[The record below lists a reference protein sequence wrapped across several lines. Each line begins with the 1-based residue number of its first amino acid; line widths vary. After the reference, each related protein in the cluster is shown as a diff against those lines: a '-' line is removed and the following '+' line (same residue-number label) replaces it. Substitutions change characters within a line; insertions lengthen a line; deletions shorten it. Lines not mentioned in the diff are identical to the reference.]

1 MARDGTKTRKKLSDA
16 ALRLFVD
23 KGIGETTTRDVTNA
37 AGVAEGTLYR
47 HFESR
52 DDLAWTLFRE
62 NYAAYARRMKA
73 LVEEESEPIA
83 ALGAI
88 VRAWCAAFDREPDV
102 FRYLLLLQ
110 HEYVRR
116 VTPDMES
123 PIKELRKLM
132 DRAIDQGAIG
142 VADPLVATALSQGPL
157 LQIATSIVYGELPGP
172 MIDWADT
179 IEAATL
185 RVLDARTGG

>member
-1 MARDGTKTRKKLSDA
+1 MARDGTETRRRLAEA
-16 ALRLFVD
+16 ALRLFVE
-23 KGIGETTTRDVTNA
+23 KGIGETTTRDITNA

-62 NYAAYARRMKA
+62 NYTVYARRMRS
-73 LVEEESEPIA
+73 LVEENDDPIT
-83 ALGAI
+83 ALRGI
-88 VRAWCAAFDREPDV
+88 VRAWCAAFDREPEV

-132 DRAIDQGAIG
+132 DRAIERGAIR
-142 VADPLVATALSQGPL
+142 VDNPAVATALAQGPL
-157 LQIATSIVYGELPGP
+157 LQIATSLVYRELPGP
-172 MIDWADT
+172 LIDWAPT
-179 IEAATL
+179 IEGATL
-185 RVLDARTGG
+185 RVLDAKSV

>member
-1 MARDGTKTRKKLSDA
+1 MARDGTRTRQKLSEA
-16 ALRLFVD
+16 ALRLFVE
-23 KGIGETTTRDVTNA
+23 KGIGETTTRDITGA

-52 DDLAWTLFRE
+52 EDMAWTLFRD
-62 NYAAYARRMKA
+62 NYADYARRMRV
-73 LVEEESEPIA
+73 LVDDAEDPVTAI
-83 ALGAI
+83 GAI
-88 VRAWCAAFDREPDV
+88 VRNWCAAFDREPDV

-123 PIKELRKLM
+123 PVKELRRLM
-132 DRAIDQGAIG
+132 KRLIDADAIG
-142 VADPLVATALSQGPL
+142 IDDPSVAVALVQGPL
-157 LQIATSIVYGELPGP
+157 LQIATSIIYGELEGP
-172 MIDWADT
+172 LIDWAPT

-185 RVLDARTGG
+185 RVLDAKGA